1 MQPPFLL
8 PIYVIIFFKI
18 GICKGYDGK
27 KSNFSFDGCDVY
39 NLVNPNKI
47 ADCKIFKSDLQLIFG
62 MLQCKQNK
70 NSLQNYMNENS
81 EYFSCV
87 DNDTAY
93 AISALL
99 QSEKWLNKILD
110 EDKGEAKNMCQ
121 ALQELYEEGVNQ
133 GIEKGIEEGILRGQ
147 ASAIIEMVVMF
158 RDMSF
163 TDEMIVDKLI
173 SYFHMDEEAA
183 ANYL

>member
-1 MQPPFLL
+1 
-8 PIYVIIFFKI
+8 
-18 GICKGYDGK
+18 
-27 KSNFSFDGCDVY
+27 
-39 NLVNPNKI
+39 
-47 ADCKIFKSDLQLIFG
+47 
-62 MLQCKQNK
+62 
-70 NSLQNYMNENS
+70 MNENS

-121 ALQELYEEGVNQ
+121 ALQELYEEG
-133 GIEKGIEEGILRGQ
+133 ILRGQ